1 VLARQGL
8 ERGDGELW
16 GAEEDDA
23 HDARFYV
30 VVVGAFCGG
39 GWGGGGVGVIGLRPV
54 FFPSAPLLGSGA
66 APGIPCADGVWL
78 DVVGGC
84 VMAGGLFW

>member
-1 VLARQGL
+1 LGST
-8 ERGDGELW
+8 
-16 GAEEDDA
+16 EEDDA
-23 HDARFYV
+23 HRARFY

-39 GWGGGGVGVIGLRPV
+39 FDGGGGTGVTGFRWT
-54 FFPSAPLLGSGA
+54 FFPSAPVLGSGA
-66 APGIPCADGVWL
+66 GPGMPLAVGVWL